1 MTLFNSFEDY
11 RENNALISSK
21 YGTIKY
27 KDIIEFE
34 KKLKKII
41 KKNTFFIIIT
51 KNALL
56 PIIVYI
62 FAIRNNCTVMLV
74 DSKTDKSDI
83 LKIINI
89 YQHNYIV
96 LPDTEYEDP
105 LFINNKKILSKYD
118 YTILENISDNKIQNK
133 FNRSI
138 SLLLP
143 TSGSLG
149 SPKFVILSKKNIE
162 SNTKSIISFLNITK
176 TDRAITTMP
185 ISYTYMLSIINT
197 HIEKGASIFVTEDSI
212 ISREFWNQYS
222 KNMIT
227 SFSGV
232 PYIFE
237 ILKKIGLE
245 KIFTPFLTTITQAGG
260 RLDQNTIKAI
270 NVICEKKDV
279 KFITMY
285 GQTEA
290 TARISF
296 LDYKH
301 LQDKVGSIGKA
312 IPGGKIWIEDA
323 KGKKI
328 IQSGQQG
335 ELIYKGSNVFMG
347 YANNI
352 SDLNNVKNENKV
364 LRTGDIATFDKD
376 NFFYIEGRIKRI
388 AKIFGNRFNLDEVEQ
403 KMLEKNFKIVCK
415 DSKEKLLIYYDQE
428 YSEKDI
434 LMNISLI
441 THQNKVAFKCIKLIK
456 IPRTNSGKID
466 FGKLNEI

>member
-1 MTLFNSFEDY
+1 
-11 RENNALISSK
+11 
-21 YGTIKY
+21 
-27 KDIIEFE
+27 
-34 KKLKKII
+34 
-41 KKNTFFIIIT
+41 
-51 KNALL
+51 
-56 PIIVYI
+56 
-62 FAIRNNCTVMLV
+62 
-74 DSKTDKSDI
+74 
-83 LKIINI
+83 
-89 YQHNYIV
+89 
-96 LPDTEYEDP
+96 
-105 LFINNKKILSKYD
+105 
-118 YTILENISDNKIQNK
+118 
-133 FNRSI
+133 
-138 SLLLP
+138 
-143 TSGSLG
+143 
-149 SPKFVILSKKNIE
+149 
-162 SNTKSIISFLNITK
+162 
-176 TDRAITTMP
+176 
-185 ISYTYMLSIINT
+185 
-197 HIEKGASIFVTEDSI
+197 
-212 ISREFWNQYS
+212 
-222 KNMIT
+222 
-227 SFSGV
+227 
-232 PYIFE
+232 
-237 ILKKIGLE
+237 
-245 KIFTPFLTTITQAGG
+245 
-260 RLDQNTIKAI
+260 
-270 NVICEKKDV
+270 
-279 KFITMY
+279 MY

-301 LQDKVGSIGKA
+301 LKDKVGSIGKA